1 VCTLSV
7 FACRVVG
14 TVSEL
19 VSGEV
24 ITQDPWGELARGQ
37 YIILE
42 MRDRSALFERVLR
55 VRHASAPTA
64 QASSSSGALV
74 LRSR

>member
-1 VCTLSV
+1 LSI

-14 TVSEL
+14 TVTEV

-37 YIILE
+37 YVILE
-42 MRDRSALFERVLR
+42 MRDRSALFDRVLR
-55 VRHASAPTA
+55 IRHVSPATASTTSSPSAL
-64 QASSSSGALV
+64 AS
-74 LRSR
+74 RSR